1 MQLKRDN
8 SVRLALAAAT
18 GVLLG
23 CPAAQADGWS
33 FDSQVLY
40 YSETD
45 RVTAIEPVV
54 SARWDRG
61 DGKALNFR
69 LTVDS
74 LTGASANGATP
85 SSRAQTYTTPSGHGS
100 YAAQPGETPLD
111 SSFLDTRSRW
121 GPRSATT
128 QSTQWVEFR
137 IRSAACRP
145 KFPEE
150 ATTTAGERRPSTA
163 SGVGT
168 RSPSTTCCS
177 G

>member
-1 MQLKRDN
+1 MQLNRDN

-85 SSRAQTYTTPSGHGS
+85 SSQGADLHHAFGSRQLRRRAGRDPARHRVFS
-100 YAAQPGETPLD
+100 
-111 SSFLDTRSRW
+111 TRV
-121 GPRSATT
+121 GRST
-128 QSTQWVEFR
+128 
-137 IRSAACRP
+137 
-145 KFPEE
+145 
-150 ATTTAGERRPSTA
+150 
-163 SGVGT
+163 
-168 RSPSTTCCS
+168 
-177 G
+177 